1 MSNGDYREQF
11 QPQLEIV
18 EIEQD
23 SDHAKLMRA
32 YKRLNQKIDSMIEN
46 RKMPKKEDVIHKP

>member
-1 MSNGDYREQF
+1 MSNDSYHEQF

-18 EIEQD
+18 EIEHE

-32 YKRLNQKIDSMIEN
+32 YRRLNQKIDSMIEK
-46 RKMPKKEDVIHKP
+46 RKVHKEDTTHKQ